1 MTNEELTGMLS
12 VLDPED
18 YGMGHYGKWIALA
31 AACHDATGGAG
42 LPAFLG
48 WCAGDNLYANEEAQ
62 TQVERH
68 WASFKAGKPGGATF
82 RSLLRVVADAGRPDL
97 VARFESG
104 VDKTGAFELDAL
116 RAEAALDDR
125 ESTNG

>member
-1 MTNEELTGMLS
+1 MLAAF
-12 VLDPED
+12 DPEE

-42 LPAFLG
+42 LPAFLD
-48 WCAGDNLYANEEAQ
+48 WCAGDDLYANEESEV
-62 TQVERH
+62 QVERH

-82 RSLLRVVADAGRPDL
+82 RTLLRAVADAGRPDL
-97 VARFESG
+97 VARFESEA
-104 VDKTGAFELDAL
+104 DKAGAFDLDAL
-116 RAEAALDDR
+116 RAEAALDDW